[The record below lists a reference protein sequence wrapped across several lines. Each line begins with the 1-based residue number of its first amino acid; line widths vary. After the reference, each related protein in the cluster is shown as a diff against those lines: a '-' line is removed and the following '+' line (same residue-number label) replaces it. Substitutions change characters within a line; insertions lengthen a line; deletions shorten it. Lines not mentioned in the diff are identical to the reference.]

1 VSRVRQQR
9 GAATVLALAMS
20 GVLLM
25 VGAALSVVGAIVVDH
40 RRAQAAAD
48 LAALAG
54 AAAAAR
60 GEPACAAVGVV
71 ADRNHAQLLACSLDA
86 AGTTVTVRVRVSG
99 PHWLGQQ
106 ADLEASAR
114 AGPG

>member
-1 VSRVRQQR
+1 MSRARQEC

-54 AAAAAR
+54 AAAAGR
-60 GEPACAAVGVV
+60 GDPACVAAG
-71 ADRNHAQLLACSLDA
+71 AFAGLNDAQLLACSLDA
-86 AGTTVTVRVRVSG
+86 EGTTVTVRVRVRG